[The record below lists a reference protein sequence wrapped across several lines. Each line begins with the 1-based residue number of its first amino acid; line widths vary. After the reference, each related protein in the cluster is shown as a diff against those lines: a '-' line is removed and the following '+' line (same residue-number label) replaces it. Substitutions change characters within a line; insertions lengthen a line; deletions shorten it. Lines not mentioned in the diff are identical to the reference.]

1 MPKLPDATSL
11 GQRPVP
17 QPGGGTAS
25 FNPPD
30 EGGAARIVTGA
41 GQIVEGAGRM
51 VRGVGNQ
58 LEGAGDEM
66 FRAYKVEKDRLDTL
80 RAEDAYSR
88 LRERQLDLTVGEQN
102 GFTKI
107 RAGDA
112 IKPGFYNDYNSR
124 FTAAAKEIAEGLDD
138 DEQRGKFRLRAS
150 AAALQYRE
158 NLLQHISR
166 EGDVY
171 AKQVYEGTL
180 RTETRL
186 STAEWQNPNAVDG
199 ALMRIGASITD
210 AAKRFGW
217 SPEYTEAQ
225 RQQAFGAVHS
235 AVIGQAL
242 ASHDFR
248 YAKEWYDKNR
258 PDVDAQTAK
267 ALESKIYDETQK
279 GISAQYR
286 EQFLGVR
293 NNAQAIDK
301 LVAGIMADKT
311 LDDARRVTIVGPMM
325 TRSEQ
330 LKNEAFRQQQAA
342 EARAERE
349 RTRTEKIV
357 ETGLSDVNATIRAG
371 YEPDPKALEPLLN
384 SVRGNPYL
392 TSLVERTMKLAS
404 DTRTFR
410 LATPREQEM
419 LITRA
424 ETEMRQT
431 PGKFDR
437 QVLDA
442 WKQIH
447 QNQQREVRAD
457 PITFG
462 VRQGVLD
469 PTTPAA
475 APIDLT
481 NPGALGPQL
490 SARMEAARGMA
501 ARYGVPV
508 KPLTKE
514 ETDLLRSALDR
525 APPERKVE
533 YFGSLRT
540 AFGNDSRGYMAV
552 MGQLAPDDP
561 VTAIAGSQAG
571 KGYNA
576 NAALIARG
584 QSYINPRAGED
595 GKPAGGKLIA
605 LPPPAEFERVFA
617 DKVGDAFAGR
627 QEARSGHLQAFT
639 AAYAALASDK
649 GGETALK
656 TLDSTLADQA
666 FEKVLGRAETWNGRK
681 VVLPFGYT
689 YGQFKDGMRL
699 RVSELRDNGAIDQTT
714 ASKLMDLPLVNRGDG
729 RYVFMAGD
737 SKVVDKNGREL
748 ELDFNSTP
756 FVTSGGNRGEPPLVR
771 IEPPDDR
778 AKRFRRFV
786 RGEEK

>member
-171 AKQVYEGTL
+171 AKEVYDGTL
-180 RTETRL
+180 KTEVRMA
-186 STAEWQNPNAVDG
+186 TAEWQNPRAVD
-199 ALMRIGASITD
+199 ASLMRIGAAVADS
-210 AAKRFGW
+210 AKRFGW
-217 SPEYTEAQ
+217 APEYAEAQ

-235 AVIGQAL
+235 SVIGQAL
-242 ASHDFR
+242 ASRDFA
-248 YAKEWYDKNR
+248 YAKKWYDENR
-258 PDVDAQTAK
+258 ADVDPQTAK

-279 GISAQYR
+279 GITAGYR
-286 EQFLGVR
+286 EQFLLAKNDVK
-293 NNAQAIDK
+293 AIDA
-301 LVAGIMADKT
+301 LVGKIIADPE
-311 LDDARRVTIVGPMM
+311 LDDTRRVTIVGPMM
-325 TRSEQ
+325 ARAEN
-330 LKNEAFRQQQAA
+330 LRNEAFRQQQAA
-342 EARAERE
+342 ERRAEAAANRNE
-349 RTRTEKIV
+349 RYVDQMIST
-357 ETGLSDVNATIRAG
+357 VNTNIRAG
-371 YEPDPKALEPLLN
+371 YEPTQSQIDDLLAR
-384 SVRGNPYL
+384 SKGNPYL
-392 TSLVERTMKLAS
+392 EFQIKQTAALANA
-404 DTRTFR
+404 TRNFR
-410 LATPREQEM
+410 LATPREQEVM
-419 LITRA
+419 ITRA
-424 ETEMRQT
+424 ETEMRQDPT
-431 PGKFDR
+431 KVDR
-437 QVLDA
+437 QLLDA
-442 WKQIH
+442 WKQIKSG
-447 QNQQREVRAD
+447 QEKAVRED

-462 VRQGVLD
+462 VRQGILD
-469 PTTPAA
+469 PAKPAA
-475 APIDLT
+475 QPLDLT
-481 NPGALGPQL
+481 NPNGMGAQL
-490 SARMEAARGMA
+490 AARMEAARGMA
-501 ARYGVPV
+501 GRYGVQV
-508 KPLTKE
+508 KPLTRE
-514 ETDLLRSALDR
+514 ETDLLRSALER
-525 APPERKVE
+525 VSPEKKVE
-533 YFGSLRT
+533 YFGALRT
-540 AFGNDSRGYMAV
+540 AFGNDAVGYNAV
-552 MGQLAPDDP
+552 MGQISPDDP

-576 NAALIARG
+576 NAALIVRG
-584 QSYINPRAGED
+584 QAYINPKKNED

-605 LPPPAEFERVFA
+605 LPPENEFERLFA
-617 DKVGDAFAGR
+617 EKVGDAFSGR
-627 QEARSGHLQAFT
+627 QEARSAHLQAFK

-656 TLDSTLADQA
+656 TLDPTLADKA
-666 FEKVLGRAETWNGRK
+666 FETVLGRTASWNSRK

-689 YGQFKDGMRL
+689 EGQFKDGL
-699 RVSELRDNGAIDQTT
+699 RQRIFEMRDNGLIDD
-714 ASKLMDLPLVNRGDG
+714 AYAAKLWDAPLVNDGDG
-729 RYVFMAGD
+729 RYRPMSGD
-737 SKVVDKNGREL
+737 GEMVDKTGKKIVI
-748 ELDFNSTP
+748 DFTSTP
-756 FVTSGGNRGEPPLVR
+756 FVTSGGNRYPDQLLRVV
-771 IEPPDDR
+771 PPDER
-778 AKRFRRFV
+778 AQKFRRFV